1 MELSDHT
8 RTLLSALEVSDVA
21 RVSTY
26 IAVLLVTAAGLHI
39 AALRSR
45 RRAAV
50 PSGEVALESANRP
63 TDQEHRAEVP
73 NRMPRSKDD
82 PEAVDGY
89 LAALPDQE
97 RKTLEELRQFIKA
110 SVPDVQER
118 ISYGGAVI
126 FAVRPDLVGFAAQ
139 QNHLSFFTMSP
150 QLAKAMKDEITKTHK
165 VSGATIHFS
174 ADQPLPGALVEK
186 IIRARLE
193 EQSKQ

>member
-1 MELSDHT
+1 
-8 RTLLSALEVSDVA
+8 
-21 RVSTY
+21 
-26 IAVLLVTAAGLHI
+26 
-39 AALRSR
+39 
-45 RRAAV
+45 
-50 PSGEVALESANRP
+50 
-63 TDQEHRAEVP
+63 
-73 NRMPRSKDD
+73 MPRSKDD
-82 PEAVDGY
+82 PQAVDGY

-110 SVPDVQER
+110 SVPDVKER

-150 QLAKAMKDEITKTHK
+150 QLAKVMKDEITKTHK

-174 ADQPLPGALVEK
+174 ADQPLPRKLVEK